1 MKAELW
7 EGEYIG
13 GKILWVK
20 FSEGSKEREN
30 HASASGELVS
40 ILHPLP
46 WKCAQC
52 SAGLSVADWLLGGTH
67 ITFERNLLRYRSLVQ
82 NSNGRYDGWV
92 VKKYLG
98 PIRLEV
104 SLDG

>member
-1 MKAELW
+1 MSEREGRESCDLGTRVLNPSHGAKLPILRPTFRTQNFESRIL
-7 EGEYIG
+7 EGEYLG

-40 ILHPLP
+40 ILHPLS

-52 SAGLSVADWLLGGTH
+52 SAGAFSGGLASGWNTH
-67 ITFERNLLRYRSLVQ
+67 HI
-82 NSNGRYDGWV
+82 
-92 VKKYLG
+92 
-98 PIRLEV
+98 
-104 SLDG
+104 